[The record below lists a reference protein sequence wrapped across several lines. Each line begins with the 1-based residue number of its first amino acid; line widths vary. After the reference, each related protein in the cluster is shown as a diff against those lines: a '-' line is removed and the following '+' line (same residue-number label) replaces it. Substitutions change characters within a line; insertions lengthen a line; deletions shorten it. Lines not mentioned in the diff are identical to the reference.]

1 MKLIGLTGGIGSG
14 KTTVAK
20 IFETM
25 DVPVYNSD
33 LRARWIM
40 ENNPEI
46 IQKIKDHFGPLTYN
60 AEQKLNRHYLANKIF
75 NNSTEI
81 SWINSIVHPAVGL
94 DLKNWCKKQH
104 TPFAIKESAL
114 LIETLNQQ
122 AVDKI
127 IVVLST
133 EHLRIERIQKRDQ
146 SSKDEIKKKLEAQIS
161 DEKRIPFADYI
172 IYNYDDNSLIRQTL
186 KIYKNLKELFN

>member
-60 AEQKLNRHYLANKIF
+60 AEQKLNRPYLANKIF

-127 IVVLST
+127 IVVLSA

-146 SSKDEIKKKLEAQIS
+146 SSKDEINKKLEAQIS